1 MTTTGNA
8 GRLSASGATSHPPS
22 RSPAAACFP
31 LAEGSR
37 ADAWF
42 ATNACAGA
50 PKGGHSDSPN
60 LVGVIALEVMMDYRA
75 LFAFIDASGSP
86 ESHGDGLT
94 VDATRVVAG
103 QEDDR
108 IGDFL
113 AGDDSSG
120 RILSRPF
127 TPHFLKGGIVAIG
140 LKLC

>member
-1 MTTTGNA
+1 MPVVSRRRGPRPIPHRGVRPPPAFLLPKALVRTLGLRRTHAPAPRKADT
-8 GRLSASGATSHPPS
+8 RIRPTS
-22 RSPAAACFP
+22 
-31 LAEGSR
+31 
-37 ADAWF
+37 W
-42 ATNACAGA
+42 
-50 PKGGHSDSPN
+50 
-60 LVGVIALEVMMDYRA
+60 VIALEVMMDYRA